1 MSTGT
6 AAETAIL
13 AVLAPGGMLTADQI
27 TRDAQLTEWSARR
40 AIGQL
45 ESRGLIMATP
55 HSARWSITPRGRSA
69 WANKGRRY
77 AE

>member
-1 MSTGT
+1 MGTGT
-6 AAETAIL
+6 VAETA
-13 AVLAPGGMLTADQI
+13 VLTVLVPGGLLSAAQI
-27 TRDAQLTEWSARR
+27 TRDAQLTSWSARR

-55 HSARWSITPRGRSA
+55 RAARWSITPRGRVA
-69 WANKGRRY
+69 WTNSSRRY